1 MKGSRGMLI
10 ATILVSVA
18 LAAVAQLTLKAG
30 MDRVGET
37 NGTGELLMGAAKTPL
52 VWFGLVLFGV
62 SALVWLVVLS
72 KAPLSFAYPFASL
85 SYVLIILAD
94 RFILHYEVPPLRWVG
109 VAFIIAGILVIAT
122 TMEASVGTKG

>member
-1 MKGSRGMLI
+1 MLI

-18 LAAVAQLTLKAG
+18 LAATAQLTLKAG
-30 MDRVGET
+30 MDRVVET
-37 NGTGELLMGAAKTPL
+37 DGFRQLLVGAAKTPL
-52 VWFGLVLFGV
+52 VWVGLTLFGL

-94 RFILHYEVPPLRWVG
+94 RFILHYEVPPLRWLG
-109 VAFIIAGILVIAT
+109 VAFIISGILVIAT

>member
-1 MKGSRGMLI
+1 MLI
-10 ATILVSVA
+10 GTILVSVA
-18 LAAVAQLTLKAG
+18 LAATAQLTLKAG
-30 MDRVGET
+30 MDRAGEADGVGQ
-37 NGTGELLMGAAKTPL
+37 LLAGAAKTPL
-52 VWFGLVLFGV
+52 VWVGLTLFGL

-94 RFILHYEVPPLRWVG
+94 RFILHYEVPPLRWLG
-109 VAFIIAGILVIAT
+109 VAFIISGILVIAT